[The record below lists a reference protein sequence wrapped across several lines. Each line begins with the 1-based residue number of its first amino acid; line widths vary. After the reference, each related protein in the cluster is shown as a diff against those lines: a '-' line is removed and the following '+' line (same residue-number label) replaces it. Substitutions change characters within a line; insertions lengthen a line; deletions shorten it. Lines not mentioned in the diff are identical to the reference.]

1 METVGDKVADSPFE
15 EKLADAL
22 IGGLIALE
30 SNIQREEAEMS
41 QEVRRMIFGAC
52 IVAIAG
58 LWYFSM
64 KEKPVSGTGANT
76 SGIHTPNTGGSAG
89 STKQ

>member
-1 METVGDKVADSPFE
+1 
-15 EKLADAL
+15 
-22 IGGLIALE
+22 
-30 SNIQREEAEMS
+30 MS

-64 KEKPVSGTGANT
+64 KEKPASGPGANT
-76 SGIHTPNTGGSAG
+76 SGTQTPNTSGSAG